1 MDNKLS
7 LFDNITKEEYDRMMI
22 CFHAGKRQYLPGE
35 VIASYGEKSPLIGA
49 VLEGKVLML
58 RTNYDGR
65 QVILEQLSTGD
76 IFGEALSSASSN
88 TSLVQI
94 ICEKKAVVQ
103 FIDYS
108 HLIKRCPNACPF
120 HSQLTSNVLQLI
132 SQKAVRLSER
142 LDLLSQR
149 SIRDK
154 LLLYFYQLTQKE
166 GSDTFELPFS
176 MSALANYL
184 SVDRSAMM
192 RELKKLKEEGLVKTN
207 KRQITFC
214 DKW

>member
-1 MDNKLS
+1 M
-7 LFDNITKEEYDRMMI
+7 
-22 CFHAGKRQYLPGE
+22 
-35 VIASYGEKSPLIGA
+35 
-49 VLEGKVLML
+49 
-58 RTNYDGR
+58 
-65 QVILEQLSTGD
+65 
-76 IFGEALSSASSN
+76 
-88 TSLVQI
+88 
-94 ICEKKAVVQ
+94 
-103 FIDYS
+103 
-108 HLIKRCPNACPF
+108 
-120 HSQLTSNVLQLI
+120 
-132 SQKAVRLSER
+132 
-142 LDLLSQR
+142 SQR